1 MDREEW
7 IYVKKSDGQ
16 TERHAESLRG
26 FDLNFL
32 TKFSIKL

>member
-16 TERHAESLRG
+16 TERQADSWRG
-26 FDLNFL
+26 FDLNF
-32 TKFSIKL
+32 